1 RRPDQPKLRNPKD
14 LMRIVGK
21 LIYPMIYTRPDLG
34 QAVSRLAR
42 YSADPSDE
50 HMAAAKQV
58 LRYLKGTVDRGLVYK
73 RGGLKDIRKGL
84 VAFSDSDWASD
95 PDDRKSTTGM
105 AIFLGLCLVMW
116 KSLKQPLVG
125 LNTAESEYIA
135 LAYVVKHVLCE
146 RQQLKE
152 IGFPQSGPTTIFV
165 DNISAIHIAEGA
177 TKSSKF
183 IDIRWHFIRD
193 AIQAGHVQVVHISTE
208 YNISDLFT
216 KPLESPRF
224 QTLREQLLGTQ

>member
-1 RRPDQPKLRNPKD
+1 
-14 LMRIVGK
+14 
-21 LIYPMIYTRPDLG
+21 MIYTRPDLG

-42 YSADPSDE
+42 YSADPSE

-84 VAFSDSDWASD
+84 VAFSDSDWAAD

-152 IGFPQSGPTTIFV
+152 IGFPQSGPTTVFV
-165 DNISAIHIAEGA
+165 DNISAIHIDEGA

-193 AIQAGHVQVVHISTE
+193 AIQARAGGTYQHGVQH
-208 YNISDLFT
+208 L
-216 KPLESPRF
+216 
-224 QTLREQLLGTQ
+224 